1 VGIFHEKYT
10 ADAEV
15 FDEASCDM
23 PPRGWRTLSAVPVS
37 KIPKQMKRV
46 DKLKKSGEEKLVWVK
61 VTTSAGIW
69 DVKPKEPTVWW
80 DHVEDGTVGIVIVRD
95 GRVIGV
101 VRLREP
107 SYFHASIHLKWSDLG
122 IFTITEWEEE

>member
-1 VGIFHEKYT
+1 MGIFDEKYT
-10 ADAEV
+10 AGTEL
-15 FDEASCDM
+15 FDEASGDM
-23 PPRGWRTLSAVPVS
+23 PPVGWRTLSVVPVS
-37 KIPKQMKRV
+37 KIPKSMKRV
-46 DKLKKSGEEKLVWVK
+46 DKLKRSGEEKLVWVK
-61 VTTSAGIW
+61 VTTSANVW

-107 SYFHASIHLKWSDLG
+107 SYFHASIHLKWNDLG
-122 IFTITEWEEE
+122 IFTITERE